1 MPFPH
6 SYSNHSLLGTFKTKQ
21 SQSPTGKLNKNLN
34 KKTKEVYKGW
44 GWLHNMQRKNQ
55 HGRLTH
61 ISMAM
66 WFFLFCLSGF

>member
-34 KKTKEVYKGW
+34 KKTKEVYIKDGD
-44 GWLHNMQRKNQ
+44 GCTTCKER
-55 HGRLTH
+55 
-61 ISMAM
+61 ISVVD
-66 WFFLFCLSGF
+66 